1 MSGSAPGTGRRFR
14 RRRREEAVREDDLVL
29 VSVDDPFSSIPRA
42 DCTVGARR
50 ERAEGHD
57 VSLVARGVPEHRRT
71 THGDFVAAATPR

>member
-1 MSGSAPGTGRRFR
+1 MSGSASGTGRRFR

-42 DCTVGARR
+42 DCTVGTLRK
-50 ERAEGHD
+50 RAEGHD

-71 THGDFVAAATPR
+71 TLGDFVSSSKG